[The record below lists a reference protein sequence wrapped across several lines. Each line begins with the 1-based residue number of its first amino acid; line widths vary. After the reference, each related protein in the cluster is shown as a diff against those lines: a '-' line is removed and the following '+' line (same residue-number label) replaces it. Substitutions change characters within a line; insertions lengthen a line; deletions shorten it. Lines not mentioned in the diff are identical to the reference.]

1 MLILLSRCS
10 ANGIPI
16 ENYWKLYI
24 ISHRKPL
31 RIRIYRFKM
40 LIKNYRTFFFLV
52 NPKPDSIRTRE
63 KTETDKR
70 NMPPTIIVSSDW
82 LPSRCAPGFK
92 QGRYGFC
99 TQNEAILMRRKL
111 AR

>member
-24 ISHRKPL
+24 VSHRKPL
-31 RIRIYRFKM
+31 RMGIYRFKT

-63 KTETDKR
+63 KK
-70 NMPPTIIVSSDW
+70 
-82 LPSRCAPGFK
+82 
-92 QGRYGFC
+92 
-99 TQNEAILMRRKL
+99 
-111 AR
+111 